1 MRRTFLI
8 LASAYVLLLSAAFYW
23 QLCADLAGHPANP
36 RYYLTFQRARG
47 SIFDRQGRAL
57 AFSTE
62 SGDGYVRNYAAPCLS
77 PVVGYFHE
85 RYGITGLE
93 NLYQEELAAG
103 RSLFTTLDL
112 DLQQAAAE
120 LLGDRAGAVVLL
132 EPSTGQVLAMVSHPC
147 IDGGAL
153 DERWPDYVNDVRS
166 PFLNRATQG
175 LYPPGSAVKPLVL
188 GAALSVGA
196 VDPNQTWFDEGSLQ
210 LPGGTVRNYASRAY
224 GRINL
229 QEALAHSSNV
239 VFAELAVQLG
249 EELLEYYRLF
259 GLGQAVPF
267 ELANKSGSVPEEVA
281 SAYHAAQL
289 GIGQGELLVTPLQI
303 ALAAAAIANGGVMMR
318 PYLVQEVR
326 GGLRMRE
333 ITRPWAMAQ
342 VLPPDAAQLVK
353 EAMALAAQIGTA
365 QTERSSEFSYAGKT
379 GTAQLGA
386 APDHSWFM
394 GFAPVD
400 APQVAAAVVVEH
412 GGTGAEAA
420 VPVGVEL
427 MYRALRMSE

>member
-1 MRRTFLI
+1 MRRSFLI
-8 LASAYVLLLSAAFYW
+8 LASTYVLLLSAAFYW

-132 EPSTGQVLAMVSHPC
+132 EPSTGHLVMVSHPASM
-147 IDGGAL
+147 GAL

-326 GGLRMRE
+326 GGLRMRGDN
-333 ITRPWAMAQ
+333 
-342 VLPPDAAQLVK
+342 PPVGHGPGPSSDAAQLVK